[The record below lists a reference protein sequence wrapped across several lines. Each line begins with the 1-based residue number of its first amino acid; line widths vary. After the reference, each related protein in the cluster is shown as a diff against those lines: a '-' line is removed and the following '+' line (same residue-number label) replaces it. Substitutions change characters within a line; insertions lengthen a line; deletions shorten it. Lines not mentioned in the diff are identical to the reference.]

1 MSDKRHEDGLRGEC
15 RISAPAELCDRSCAP
30 HTMRISVSSPHDVWF
45 VGVGDIAVTSVH
57 ATILK
62 ADRHLRRDL
71 TQPTSPAYRTSGAR
85 SPVFL
90 LRACGMAQW
99 EKLRHRN
106 IDSDRG
112 HTCRGCGAPT
122 TGKIEGRARRRTFI
136 ALAGSPGPALLVRS
150 SAQHRPRLHA
160 RS

>member
-1 MSDKRHEDGLRGEC
+1 
-15 RISAPAELCDRSCAP
+15 
-30 HTMRISVSSPHDVWF
+30 
-45 VGVGDIAVTSVH
+45 
-57 ATILK
+57 
-62 ADRHLRRDL
+62 
-71 TQPTSPAYRTSGAR
+71 
-85 SPVFL
+85 VFL

-122 TGKIEGRARRRTFI
+122 TGKIKGRVRRRTFI

-150 SAQHRPRLHA
+150 STRSCAASAQASRAKLTRTIDCG
-160 RS
+160 